1 VQEVRVPKRI
11 TIFGGSFNPPHIGH
25 VSICEWIF
33 AKELADE
40 VWVVPC
46 FIHPF
51 GKHLAPF
58 EDRYNMCL
66 FAFKDLGPRVVV
78 SKIERLMGGTS
89 HTVRTIRYL
98 IDGHPGCKFSLVT
111 GGDIKA
117 QAKEWQGFDQ
127 IKKLVPIID
136 IPRGPRSPIP
146 DVSATEVRRR
156 ISAGEPFVEMIPR
169 PVAVYI
175 VTHRLYR

>member
-1 VQEVRVPKRI
+1 MKRRSQKR
-11 TIFGGSFNPPHIGH
+11 TAIFGGSFDPPHIGH
-25 VSICEWIF
+25 VAICEWIF
-33 AKELADE
+33 ARELADE
-40 VWVVPC
+40 IFVVPC

-51 GKHLAPF
+51 GKHLTPF

-66 FAFKDLGPRVVV
+66 FAFGEMGPRVTV

-89 HTVRTIRYL
+89 HTIRTIRHL
-98 IDGHPGCKFSLVT
+98 IDGHPDRNFSLVT

-117 QAKEWQGFDQ
+117 QAKAWLDFDQ
-127 IKKLVPIID
+127 IRKLVPLIEIQ
-136 IPRGPRSPIP
+136 RGPKSPIP

-156 ISAGEPFVEMIPR
+156 ISAGEPFVDLVPR